1 VGWRYCYK
9 GSGPTGK
16 GCVALSGDLNEM
28 GAPKNQLG
36 INQGSKS
43 GNKEEGGCIARNG
56 EALSS
61 AFDEY
66 YTKNSI
72 WQDWGLKTGFSSK
85 QAKSKDR
92 LE

>member
-1 VGWRYCYK
+1 VPK
-9 GSGPTGK
+9 GK
-16 GCVALSGDLNEM
+16 GCIAFSGGLNK
-28 GAPKNQLG
+28 GNAPKNQLG
-36 INQGSKS
+36 IYQGNKS
-43 GNKEEGGCIARNG
+43 GNKEEGGCRTRNG

-72 WQDWGLKTGFSSK
+72 WQDWGSKTGFFSK

-92 LE
+92 LEW